1 MRELLGAASLP
12 AWEAAALRG
21 ARLNELPLL
30 PEATPKPRS
39 PALVKLA
46 LGTGRLAAL
55 VAAEAPLAAALAMAS
70 FQSELSLTAG
80 GVGGVTEVA
89 WTTEKL
95 VVTVQGKGVQAL
107 AGARGWVYRE
117 AQVR

>member
-1 MRELLGAASLP
+1 MVHA
-12 AWEAAALRG
+12 
-21 ARLNELPLL
+21 
-30 PEATPKPRS
+30 
-39 PALVKLA
+39 
-46 LGTGRLAAL
+46 
-55 VAAEAPLAAALAMAS
+55 
-70 FQSELSLTAG
+70 
-80 GVGGVTEVA
+80 VGGVTEVA